1 MKDIKCPNCDKVFQ
15 IDDSG
20 YSAIL
25 KQVHDQEFQH
35 QLDQRVK
42 SEVQLAVAR
51 QNLEH
56 EKLKNDEKKQH
67 EKEIRLRDDEI
78 ASLKDYKLKKS
89 TKMVGES
96 LEQHCEIEFNRMR
109 PIGFQNA
116 YFEKDNDARAGS
128 KGDYIFRD
136 FDSEGNEYI
145 SIMFEMKNESD
156 ETATKKKNVDF
167 LKELDK
173 DRTQKKCEY
182 AVLVSALESGNELYD
197 VGIVDVSHLFPKM
210 YVIRPSFFIQI
221 ISILRNTAK
230 NNEGIRL
237 ELLRAKQQ
245 NIDITNFQSKVDD
258 FRRTFGRN
266 VELSQKK
273 SDEVIDQLDKAIK
286 SLESTKKALQDTTKY
301 LGKANDNLSDLMEVT
316 LPSPK
321 AKEIVS

>member
-1 MKDIKCPNCDKVFQ
+1 MKDIICPGCNKVFQ

-25 KQVHDQEFQH
+25 KQVHDQEFKQ
-35 QLDQRVK
+35 QLDERMK
-42 SEVQLAVAR
+42 SEVQLAITNRDFENEKVKNAEKV
-51 QNLEH
+51 QFDLEI
-56 EKLKNDEKKQH
+56 K
-67 EKEIRLRDDEI
+67 RRDDEI

-96 LEQHCEIEFNRMR
+96 LEQHCEVEFERMR
-109 PIGFQNA
+109 PIGFQSA
-116 YFEKDNDARAGS
+116 SFKKDNDASSGS
-128 KGDYIFRD
+128 KGDYIFKD
-136 FDSEGNEYI
+136 FDSDGNEYI

-156 ETATKKKNVDF
+156 QTATKKKNTDF

-173 DRTQKKCEY
+173 DRTEKKCEY
-182 AVLVSALESGNELYD
+182 AVLVSVLESGNELYD
-197 VGIVDVSHLFPKM
+197 DGITDVSHIYPKM

-230 NNEGIRL
+230 SSVGIRL
-237 ELLRAKQQ
+237 ELSRAKQQ

-258 FRRTFGRN
+258 FRDKFGKN

-273 SDEVIDQLDKAIK
+273 SDEVIDQIDKAIK
-286 SLESTKKALQDTTKY
+286 SLEATKKALQDTTKY
-301 LGKANDNLSDLMEVT
+301 LGKANDNLTDLMEVT

-321 AKEIVS
+321 VKEIDG